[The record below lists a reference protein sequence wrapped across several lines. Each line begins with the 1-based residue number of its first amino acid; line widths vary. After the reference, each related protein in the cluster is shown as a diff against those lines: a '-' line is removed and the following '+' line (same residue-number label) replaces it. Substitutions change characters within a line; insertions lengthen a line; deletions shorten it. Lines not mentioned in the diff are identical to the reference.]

1 MAKNRR
7 GAQNRR
13 QAHMRPKAR
22 KGNSIVTRYDYS
34 DIREYRREAIA
45 SAGCGVGMAL
55 LLIVMWALIV
65 HCLFF

>member
-1 MAKNRR
+1 MAKNKR

-22 KGNSIVTRYDYS
+22 KGSSIVARHDYAS
-34 DIREYRREAIA
+34 TREYRREAIA

-55 LLIVMWALIV
+55 LLIGMWILIV